1 MKIGLLAYHSAI
13 NFGATLQLLSTF
25 MYMKN
30 HGHTPIIINWV
41 PKDLEAMYNR
51 LSSGEQDILYR
62 NLRKNIWTE
71 SRLCRTDRD
80 VAEVIR
86 EENIEAVVVGSDAVT
101 QHHPF
106 IERIVFPSRRIIGI
120 NEITSDRLFPNP
132 FWGVFN
138 EYLDRKVPV
147 ALLSGSSQDSAYQ
160 YISASTKR
168 AMKTAVEGYSYMSVR
183 DDWTQKMIQHV
194 TKGTVVP
201 PVTPDPVFAFRFN
214 AESLIPSKEEILKR
228 FHLPEKYFVL
238 SFLND
243 KSVSQGWL
251 TSFEQKAAEKGI
263 ACVSLPFSHKD
274 SFGSLAKNIA
284 LPLSPIDWFAVIR
297 YSQGYIGN
305 NMHPVIVSIHNNVPF
320 FSFDNY
326 GRTLLGGRRKDEQ
339 SSKILHLLRQAGL
352 SQNRISCIAS
362 GYKAPR
368 SEDVLEKLLHFD
380 LAVEKAFAE
389 EYYKKYQTMMSD
401 IIQAIS

>member
-41 PKDLEAMYNR
+41 PEDLEAMYNR
-51 LSSGEQDILYR
+51 LSSDEQDILYR
-62 NLRKNIWTE
+62 NLRKKIWVE
-71 SRLCRTDRD
+71 SRLCRTERD
-80 VAEVIR
+80 VADVIL
-86 EENIEAVVVGSDAVT
+86 EEHIEAVVVGSDAVT

-106 IERIVFPSRRIIGI
+106 IERIVFPSRSIVGI
-120 NEITSDRLFPNP
+120 NKITSDRLFPNP

-160 YISASTKR
+160 YISDSTKR
-168 AMKTAVEGYSYMSVR
+168 VMKTAVEGYSYMSVR

-214 AESLIPSKEEILKR
+214 AETLIPSREEILKR

-243 KSVSQGWL
+243 KSVSQEWIAG
-251 TSFEQKAAEKGI
+251 FERKAAEKGI
-263 ACVSLPFSHKD
+263 TCVSLPFSHKS
-274 SFGSLAKNIA
+274 SFGCLAKSIE
-284 LPLSPIDWFAVIR
+284 LPLSPIDWFAIIR

-305 NMHPVIVSIHNNVPF
+305 NMHPIIVSIHNNVPF

-326 GRTLLGGRRKDEQ
+326 GRTLLGGRRKDED
-339 SSKILHLLRQAGL
+339 SSKILHLLRQAQL
-352 SQNRISCIAS
+352 SQYRTSCIAS
-362 GYKAPR
+362 GYKAPLP
-368 SEDVLEKLLHFD
+368 EYVLEKLLDFD
-380 LAVEKAFAE
+380 SVAEKNFAE
-389 EYYKKYQTMMSD
+389 EYYRKYLMMMSD
-401 IIQAIS
+401 IIHAIS